1 MLPILLQVS
10 LAITAPEDAS
20 FTNNG
25 FSLSL
30 SLSLLRCE
38 RLFAQK
44 TQFHR
49 LFLTVRTEAVLGPQL
64 VALGVAVKN
73 PSATASFGVPKT
85 SPWRGSVG
93 VGTGLMIECSS
104 RPQKKATAHHKKT
117 RPRKT
122 QPWDV
127 KRKPT
132 VYTPLPPLPA
142 DWTLVSS
149 ADEAS
154 SSSSQEPPTTE

>member
-1 MLPILLQVS
+1 MSVS
-10 LAITAPEDAS
+10 
-20 FTNNG
+20 
-25 FSLSL
+25 
-30 SLSLLRCE
+30 
-38 RLFAQK
+38 
-44 TQFHR
+44 
-49 LFLTVRTEAVLGPQL
+49 AVLGPQL
-64 VALGVAVKN
+64 VAMGVAVKN

-93 VGTGLMIECSS
+93 GGTGLMIECSS
-104 RPQKKATAHHKKT
+104 RPQKKTTAHHRKT

-122 QPWDV
+122 QPWEV

-132 VYTPLPPLPA
+132 VYTPLPPLPV

-154 SSSSQEPPTTE
+154 SSSPQEPPTTE